1 MNTRKGVN
9 LSTRDYAGYRTD
21 MINQLKAK
29 IPEYSDFSSSDMG
42 IVLIELL
49 ATQLDSLSYY
59 VDKITNELFLDTAY
73 EKESV
78 SRLARMIGYEM
89 AESTPAKYLQV
100 FEIIPQS
107 QPYLIPK
114 GFKITTEE
122 SLSEQVVVFETE
134 EDLIIPEGCTGLEKD
149 EEGNYLYSTV
159 VVEGETISNEI
170 LGTGTDAKD
179 QTFSLHY
186 HPVIYGSVD
195 LSVASPFGSMEWS
208 HVNNFVSSDSQSPHY
223 TLTLSEDGVATVKFG
238 NGISGM
244 IPDSIEDGIFVT
256 YRIGGGITG
265 NVGVNTINQMPQK
278 PAFIKR
284 TFNPYEPLEKGT
296 DTESVD
302 KVRVKAPANL
312 GTKYGI
318 VTLTDYKNLALGNSS
333 VLRANS
339 ELIDDV
345 KVTVA
350 VYYILEPDAIS
361 DQVIADLT
369 MEYNNRK
376 MLGTKFKLIEGTP
389 VPLDI
394 TVEAKLQSYGNRD
407 FVRQEI
413 EKYFEKTIVLGNYDF
428 TEIPEPSDFIPDILD
443 IEGVRSA
450 HVTFPE
456 MSLNVNEILTLGNLT
471 INLISGE
478 MRVR

>member
-1 MNTRKGVN
+1 MYYYPVIHDSVRVFVT
-9 LSTRDYAGYRTD
+9 DYAG
-21 MINQLKAK
+21 
-29 IPEYSDFSSSDMG
+29 
-42 IVLIELL
+42 
-49 ATQLDSLSYY
+49 
-59 VDKITNELFLDTAY
+59 
-73 EKESV
+73 
-78 SRLARMIGYEM
+78 
-89 AESTPAKYLQV
+89 
-100 FEIIPQS
+100 
-107 QPYLIPK
+107 
-114 GFKITTEE
+114 TTEWT
-122 SLSEQVVVFETE
+122 QV
-134 EDLIIPEGCTGLEKD
+134 D
-149 EEGNYLYSTV
+149 
-159 VVEGETISNEI
+159 
-170 LGTGTDAKD
+170 
-179 QTFSLHY
+179 
-186 HPVIYGSVD
+186 
-195 LSVASPFGSMEWS
+195 
-208 HVNNFVSSDSQSPHY
+208 NFISSDSSSKHY
-223 TLTLSEDGVATVKFG
+223 TLTLSEEGIATIKFG

-394 TVEAKLQSYGNRD
+394 TVEAKLQSYSNRD

-471 INLISGE
+471 INLIGGE

>member
-1 MNTRKGVN
+1 MQVRAGVN
-9 LSTRDYAGYRTD
+9 LSTRDYSGYRED

-89 AESTPAKYLQV
+89 AESTPARFQQV
-100 FEIIPQS
+100 FEIIPQDK
-107 QPYLIPK
+107 PYTIPK
-114 GFKITTEE
+114 GFKITTEDV
-122 SLSEQVVVFETE
+122 SYEQTVTFEVE
-134 EDLIIPEGCTGLEKD
+134 QDLVIPANCTGLETD
-149 EEGNYLYSTV
+149 EEGNYLYMTT
-159 VVEGETISNEI
+159 VVEGETITNEV
-170 LGTGTDAKD
+170 LGTGTDTKD
-179 QTFSLHY
+179 LRFEMY
-186 HPVIYGSVD
+186 YYPVIHDSVRVFVTD
-195 LSVASPFGSMEWS
+195 YAGTTEWTQ
-208 HVNNFVSSDSQSPHY
+208 VDNFISSDSSSKHY
-223 TLTLSEDGVATVKFG
+223 TLTLSEEGIATIKFG

-394 TVEAKLQSYGNRD
+394 TVEAKLQSYSNRD

-450 HVTFPE
+450 YVTFPE

-471 INLISGE
+471 INLIGGE